1 MATAPRHDGARRS
14 APQGTGPTWA
24 ERLHATRNLPPF
36 LRMVWETHRGY
47 TLGIAL
53 LRLLRAF
60 IPLATLWIGK
70 LIVDRVVL
78 AAQTGS
84 IEGTGIPTLIAVE
97 LGIVAVGEVAARSGS
112 LLESLLGDLFS
123 NRMSVRLMEHAA
135 SLDLQHF
142 EDPAFY
148 DRLERARRQ
157 TVGRI
162 VLLTQLFGLA
172 QDAITLL
179 TLVGTLLVFSPVLFV
194 LLLAAVLPA
203 FIGETH
209 YAALGYSLLY
219 QWTPERRKLD
229 YYRFLA
235 ASDKTAKEIKL
246 FGLSDFLIQEY
257 KRLADQFYAANR
269 RLAIRRNVAGTAL
282 SLVSTLGYYAAY
294 TTIVY
299 RTVRGALSFGDLI
312 LLSGTFARSRDLIQG
327 MLLSTSE
334 LYEQALFL
342 EDLFVFLGMRASIA
356 APVQPAP
363 FPRPIREGFEFRDV
377 WFRYPPSTPAAPV
390 LSDQFPAASP
400 APQGLATGDWRLET
414 GADDGADESW
424 VLRGINFRIR
434 PGEHWALVG
443 ENGAGKTTLIKLLL
457 RLYEPTRGEI
467 LLDGVPLS
475 EYDPEEY
482 HREAGV
488 IFQDFVRYDMK
499 ADENIAVGQIAA
511 IREGYVLGRA
521 QIVDAADRSLAAG
534 VIDRLPQEYS
544 TMLGR
549 RFEGGVDLSG
559 GQWQKVALARA
570 YMRDAQLLILDE
582 PTAALDARAEY
593 EVFQRFADLTTG
605 KMAIIIS
612 HRFSTVRMAG
622 HILVIEN
629 GEVLEEGSHA
639 ELMEADGRYAE
650 LFSLQAAGYR

>member
-1 MATAPRHDGARRS
+1 MASAPRHEG
-14 APQGTGPTWA
+14 GPRTRPRTPAKGSPSLA
-24 ERLHATRNLPPF
+24 ERIEATRNLPPF

-47 TLGIAL
+47 TLAIGL

-60 IPLATLWIGK
+60 IPIGTLWIGK
-70 LIVDRVVL
+70 LIVDSIVAASKGAAVEWSTLATLVALEFGIVVL
-78 AAQTGS
+78 
-84 IEGTGIPTLIAVE
+84 
-97 LGIVAVGEVAARSGS
+97 GEVMARSGS

-123 NRMSVRLMEHAA
+123 NRLSVRLMEHAA
-135 SLDLQHF
+135 TLDLQHF

-162 VLLTQLFGLA
+162 VLLSQLFGLA
-172 QDAITLL
+172 QDLITLL
-179 TLVGTLLVFSPVLFV
+179 TLVGTLLAFSPLLFL

-203 FIGETH
+203 FVGETH
-209 YAALGYSLLY
+209 YASLGYSLLY

-257 KRLADQFYAANR
+257 RRLSDQFYLANR
-269 RLAIRRNVAGTAL
+269 SLAIRRNLVGTGL
-282 SLVSTLGYYAAY
+282 SLISTIGYYAAY
-294 TTIVY
+294 GTIVF
-299 RTVRGALSFGDLI
+299 RTVRGVLTLGDLT
-312 LLSGTFARSRDLIQG
+312 LLSGTFSRSRDLIQRV
-327 MLLSTSE
+327 LLTTAD
-334 LYEQALFL
+334 LYEQALYL
-342 EDLFVFLGMRASIA
+342 DDLFIFFSMRPTVERPAHPR
-356 APVQPAP
+356 PV
-363 FPRPIREGFEFRDV
+363 PRPIREGFEFRDV
-377 WFRYPPSTPAAPV
+377 WFRYPVALDDAAV
-390 LSDQFPAASP
+390 
-400 APQGLATGDWRLET
+400 APPPE
-414 GADDGADESW
+414 DDDKGW
-424 VLRGINFRIR
+424 VLRGVSFRVR

-467 LLDGVPLS
+467 LLDGAPLA
-475 EYDPEEY
+475 EYDPESY

-511 IREGYVLGRA
+511 LAEAPDVA
-521 QIVDAADRSLAAG
+521 FEQIIDAAERSLAAG
-534 VIDRLPQEYS
+534 VVDGLPDRYS

-570 YMRDAQLLILDE
+570 YMRDAQVLILDE

-605 KMAIIIS
+605 KIAIIIS
-612 HRFSTVRMAG
+612 HRFSTVRMAS
-622 HILVIEN
+622 HILVIEH
-629 GEVLEEGSHA
+629 GRVLEEGSHE
-639 ELMEADGRYAE
+639 ELMELGGRYSE